1 MVGISFMK
9 EQEDK
14 VNDEIL
20 LPLKQQGYSTGLAKI
35 MASDM
40 TKCFPMRFW
49 LVDNSY
55 SMSERDGHKFV
66 ETTKR
71 SQVYIMKCTRW
82 EEIQQT
88 VSYHARM
95 AATLLAPTSF
105 RLLNHPGGNYP
116 QSFGVAEGPYAK
128 NIQHDMY
135 TAIDT
140 MEMTRPCG
148 LTPLVE
154 HILEIQNRIREMSP
168 QLRARGERVALIIAT
183 DGLPT
188 NSEGYGGQ
196 IAKEEFRRALR
207 RLETLPVWVVIRLCT
222 DDEEVVQFYN
232 GLDQHLELSLEVLDD
247 FIGEAKEV
255 FGHNKW
261 LTYGLPLHRCREFGF
276 HDRLFD
282 AIDERPLTK
291 YELRCFCALLFGL
304 RSNYD
309 IPDPEEDWSG
319 FKGEVKRLLK
329 KECNQYNPM
338 TKKMNPWINMFWL
351 ELTYGRWNIHRLK
364 RYAMFVAIILF
375 SLLWNKIH

>member
-1 MVGISFMK
+1 
-9 EQEDK
+9 
-14 VNDEIL
+14 
-20 LPLKQQGYSTGLAKI
+20 
-35 MASDM
+35 
-40 TKCFPMRFW
+40 
-49 LVDNSY
+49 
-55 SMSERDGHKFV
+55 
-66 ETTKR
+66 
-71 SQVYIMKCTRW
+71 
-82 EEIQQT
+82 
-88 VSYHARM
+88 
-95 AATLLAPTSF
+95 
-105 RLLNHPGGNYP
+105 
-116 QSFGVAEGPYAK
+116 VAEGPYAK